1 MSVLRTLL
9 IVPPIVAGAALL
21 FFSASNREA
30 PERTLPEESAAV
42 ARIVTVKPRTFVPR
56 VTGFGTVEP
65 ARTWSAIAQVSARVT
80 EVNPAFVRGGLVRKD
95 EVLVRLAP
103 EDFELSIAKSEAN
116 IESADAEIDEMEL
129 TRETTRL
136 SLAIEKRSLE
146 LATTELKR
154 QEQLVARGTVPQS
167 SLDNQQTTVLA
178 QEAKVQDLENRLTLF
193 PAQIRALE
201 QSKAVAQAELEIARL
216 DLERTVIRAPFEGRV
231 SEADVEISQF
241 ISSGTKMGSLDG
253 IDAAEIDVQI
263 TPEQMAGFVRLVFG
277 KTGRLNANQVEDMRP
292 ALSLLKASVRVGFTG
307 GETVWDA
314 AVKRGSDTADPQTR
328 SIGVI
333 VSVDRPYAN
342 LKPGE
347 RPPLIKGLFTEVEL
361 RGPPVDAVVLLPRS
375 AIVGGRIRTVDA
387 ENRLR
392 LKPVEIAYVFRDVAV
407 LRNAPEAGLR
417 VVVNDLSP
425 AIEGMLLDPSDDLE
439 ADARLDRA
447 ARPEAL
453 VRAGTADR

>member
-30 PERTLPEESAAV
+30 PERALPEESAAV

-65 ARTWSAIAQVSARVT
+65 ARTWSAIAQVSARVI
-80 EVNPAFVRGGLVRKD
+80 EVNPAFVRGELVRKD

-103 EDFELSIAKSEAN
+103 EDFELSIAKSQAN

-167 SLDNQQTTVLA
+167 SLDNQQTAVLA
-178 QEAKVQDLENRLTLF
+178 QQAQVQELENRLTLF

-201 QSKAVAQAELEIARL
+201 QQKAVAQAELEIARL
-216 DLERTVIRAPFEGRV
+216 DLDRTVIRAPFEGRI

-263 TPEQMAGFVRLVFG
+263 TPEQMAGFVRLAFG
-277 KTGRLNANQVEDMRP
+277 NMDRLNANQVGDMRP
-292 ALSLLKASVRVGFTG
+292 TLSRLKASVRVGFTG

-314 AVKRGSDTADPQTR
+314 AVKRGSDTVDPQTR

-333 VSVDRPYAN
+333 VSVDQPYAN

-347 RPPLIKGLFTEVEL
+347 KPPLIKGLFTEVEL
-361 RGPPVDAVVLLPRS
+361 RGPPVEEAVLLPRS
-375 AIVGGRIRTVDA
+375 AIVDGRIRTVDA

-392 LKPVEIAYVFRDVAV
+392 LQSVEIAYVFRDIAV
-407 LRNAPEAGLR
+407 LRDAPEPGLR

-439 ADARLDRA
+439 ADTRLDRA

-453 VRAGTADR
+453 VRAGAADR